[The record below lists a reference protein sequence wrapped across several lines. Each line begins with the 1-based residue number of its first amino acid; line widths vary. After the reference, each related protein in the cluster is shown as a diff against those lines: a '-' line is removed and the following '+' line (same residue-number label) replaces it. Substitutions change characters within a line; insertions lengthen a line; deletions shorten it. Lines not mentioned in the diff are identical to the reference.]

1 MEESIKNNAKLCLI
15 IGAIAGLS
23 SLSIFNNLGFNL
35 TFLRSAGIMS
45 IFMVLTLSGYF
56 IAYCLR
62 SRIPVI
68 FQFIKFAIIGGM
80 NTMLDLGILNLLI
93 FITGIAAGVYYSVFK
108 SISFSIA
115 VTSSYFWNK
124 YWTFQD
130 FNRPQFREIMK
141 FLFVNIIGFIV
152 NVSIASI
159 VVNVV
164 GAPAGISANVWAN
177 IGAVSATII
186 GLLWNFIG
194 MKLIVFKR

>member
-1 MEESIKNNAKLCLI
+1 MEESIKNNIKLCAF
-15 IGAIAGLS
+15 IGVVAGLS
-23 SLSIFNNLGFNL
+23 SLSILNNIGFKL
-35 TFLRSAGIMS
+35 DFSRGAGIV
-45 IFMVLTLSGYF
+45 IGFLILTQLGYF
-56 IAYCLR
+56 SAYYLR

-93 FITGIAAGVYYSVFK
+93 FVSGIAAGVYYSVFK

-130 FNRPQFREIMK
+130 FDRPQLKEIMK
-141 FLFVNIIGFIV
+141 FLFVNVIGFIM
-152 NVSIASI
+152 NVGIASV

-164 GAPAGISANVWAN
+164 GAPAGFSVEIWAN
-177 IGAVSATII
+177 IGAVSATLI
-186 GLLWNFIG
+186 GLFWNFIG
-194 MKLIVFKR
+194 MKLIVFKQ